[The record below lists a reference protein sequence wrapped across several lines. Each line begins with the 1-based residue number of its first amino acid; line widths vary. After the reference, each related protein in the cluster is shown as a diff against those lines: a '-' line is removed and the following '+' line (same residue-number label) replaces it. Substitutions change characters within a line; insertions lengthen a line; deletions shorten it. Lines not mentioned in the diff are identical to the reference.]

1 MVNEEKEL
9 DVISERIDTPA
20 FHKNFPYIIE
30 VLKTEF
36 GANSGNILEI
46 ASGSGQHALFFANT
60 FPAIV
65 FWPSDL
71 QSYHLQSIEAWRQD
85 ATLDNL
91 RPPFQLDV
99 LKKNWGIGEVDR
111 PPDGLDAII
120 NINMIH
126 ISPIEAARNLFWGS
140 SVHLGING
148 KLILYG
154 PFMKDGQHTSTSNAE
169 FDQWLRSK
177 DPSWGVRG
185 IEEISVFANSNQ
197 LVLDR
202 LVPMPANNFMLIYRR
217 SGQTKE

>member
-71 QSYHLQSIEAWRQD
+71 KSYHLQSIEAWRQD

-154 PFMKDGQHTSTSNAE
+154 PFPDQANAVSTIN
-169 FDQWLRSK
+169 K
-177 DPSWGVRG
+177 
-185 IEEISVFANSNQ
+185 
-197 LVLDR
+197 
-202 LVPMPANNFMLIYRR
+202 
-217 SGQTKE
+217 